1 MAERR
6 MFAKTIID
14 SDVFIDMPI
23 SARLLYYDLA
33 MRADDDGFVNS
44 PKKIMK
50 FVGAST
56 DDMNILIA
64 RQFVIPFES
73 GVVVIRHWKIHNYIR
88 KDRYQETVCKEE
100 KRLLSIDENNSY
112 ELKNNTPLTIGQPN
126 DNQRLTQDK
135 ISKDKLEL
143 SKESIVEDKSDDK
156 CTMCA
161 QCDGEISADL
171 DSQGDMEYSTPQAE
185 VVSVNC
191 PYAKIKELYHSICI
205 SFPRIKDITGN
216 RKKAIAA
223 RWRTHK
229 NLEIFQ
235 ELFTIAESS
244 PFLKGEND
252 RNWSADFD
260 WMMKPTNFSK
270 ILEHKYDDR
279 SPGDTK
285 LTGALGILAK
295 MYDEAKEREVD
306 ENDRNGNT

>member
-171 DSQGDMEYSTPQAE
+171 DSEGDMEYSTPQAE
-185 VVSVNC
+185 AVSVNC

-205 SFPRIKDITGN
+205 SFPKIKDITGN

-229 NLEIFQ
+229 SLEIFQ

-279 SPGDTK
+279 SPGETK
-285 LTGALGILAK
+285 LTGALGVLAK
-295 MYDEAKEREVD
+295 MYEECDGE
-306 ENDRNGNT
+306 

>member
-88 KDRYQETVCKEE
+88 KDRYQETVCKDE
-100 KRLLSIDENNSY
+100 KRLLSIDENNNY
-112 ELKNNTPLTIGQPN
+112 ELIKNPPSTIGQPN
-126 DNQRLTQDK
+126 DNQWLTQDR
-135 ISKDKLEL
+135 IGKDRLEL
-143 SKESIVEDKSDDK
+143 GKDSLGEDRTDNTHDTEGENVEMLEEVTDD
-156 CTMCA
+156 T
-161 QCDGEISADL
+161 
-171 DSQGDMEYSTPQAE
+171 TPQAE
-185 VVSVNC
+185 AVSLNC

-216 RKKAIAA
+216 RKKAVAA

-229 NLEIFQ
+229 SLEIFQ
-235 ELFTIAESS
+235 ELFTIAEFS

-279 SPGDTK
+279 SPGETK
-285 LTGALGILAK
+285 LTGALGVLARL
-295 MYDEAKEREVD
+295 RE
-306 ENDRNGNT
+306 ECEE

>member
-73 GVVVIRHWKIHNYIR
+73 GVVVIKHWKIHNYIR
-88 KDRYQETVCKEE
+88 KDTYKETPYKEE
-100 KRLLSIDENNSY
+100 KSMLCTDENNSY
-112 ELKNNTPLTIGQPN
+112 ILENKYLSTNR
-126 DNQRLTQDK
+126 QRAVDEPLTQDR
-135 ISKDKLEL
+135 IDKDRLEL
-143 SKESIVEDKSDDK
+143 GKDSIGEDRSDNK

-171 DSQGDMEYSTPQAE
+171 ELDGDIEYSTPQAE
-185 VVSVNC
+185 AVSVNC
-191 PYAKIKELYHSICI
+191 PYVKIKELYHSICI
-205 SFPRIKDITGN
+205 SFPKIKDITGN

-229 NLEIFQ
+229 SLEIFQ

-279 SPGDTK
+279 SPGETK
-285 LTGALGILAK
+285 LTGALGVLAK
-295 MYDEAKEREVD
+295 MYEECDGE
-306 ENDRNGNT
+306 